1 MGVPKM
7 AIQDAIKLIKTACTQ
22 WSLGYDQLNR
32 LDFRDGGETDC
43 SALVILTC
51 QRAGLLPGNHIRRGI
66 GATYTGNMRANFR
79 ARGWRVLSNQPV
91 LPVSQLQPGDVLLND
106 GDHTA
111 MYVGNGRLAQ
121 ASIDERGLAAGG
133 ASGNQGG
140 ETLVRSYYN
149 FPWKCVLRFHRTA
162 QPATPAPPA
171 ASKPATPGVLI
182 VDGVIADAS
191 AKKLQAILGLP
202 QTGVIDK
209 GTFTA
214 LETHVGAPNRDG
226 IASNQNSAAIA
237 AHWPALKSFTVGAGG
252 SPSVKS
258 LQARVG
264 VTQDPELDDILDDIT
279 ARAFQ
284 TRLNTGR
291 L

>member
-1 MGVPKM
+1 M
-7 AIQDAIKLIKTACTQ
+7 AIQDAVNLIETACTK
-22 WSLGYDQLNR
+22 WNLGYDQSNR
-32 LDFRDGGETDC
+32 LDFRVGGETDC

-51 QRAGLLPGNHIRRGI
+51 EQAGLLRGNNIRKGI
-66 GATYTGNMRANFR
+66 GATFTGNMRANFR
-79 ARGWRVLSNQPV
+79 DRGWQVLSN

-106 GDHTA
+106 THHTA
-111 MYVGNGRLAQ
+111 MYVGNGQVAQ
-121 ASIDERGLAAGG
+121 ASIDEHGHAAGG
-133 ASGNQGG
+133 ASGDQTGG
-140 ETLVRSYYN
+140 ETLVLSYYN
-149 FPWKCVLRFHRTA
+149 YPWSCVLRFHGTA
-162 QPATPAPPA
+162 QPATPAPQA
-171 ASKPATPGVLI
+171 AAKPATPGALI
-182 VDGVIADAS
+182 VDGVIGDAS

-214 LETHVGAPNRDG
+214 LQTHVGAPFRDG

-237 AHWPALKSFTVGAGG
+237 AHWPALKSFTVGDGG
-252 SPSVKS
+252 SASVKS

-264 VTQDPELDDILDDIT
+264 VTQDGELGDIT

>member
-1 MGVPKM
+1 M
-7 AIQDAIKLIKTACTQ
+7 AIKDAVNLITAACTQ
-22 WSLGYDQLNR
+22 WNLGYDQSNR
-32 LDFRDGGETDC
+32 LDFRKGGETDC

-51 QRAGLLPGNHIRRGI
+51 EQAGLLPRNNIRKSI

-79 ARGWRVLSNQPV
+79 DRGWRVLGD

-111 MYVGNGRLAQ
+111 MYVGNGQVAQ
-121 ASIDERGLAAGG
+121 ASIDEHGLARGG
-133 ASGNQGG
+133 ASGDQTDR
-140 ETLVRSYYN
+140 ETLVLSYYD
-149 FPWKCVLRFHRTA
+149 FPWSCVLRFHGTA
-162 QPATPAPPA
+162 QPATPGPPA
-171 ASKPATPGVLI
+171 AAKPATPGMLI
-182 VDGVIADAS
+182 MDGVIGDAS
-191 AKKLQAILGLP
+191 AKKLQTILGLP

-209 GTFTA
+209 GTFTV
-214 LETHVGAPNRDG
+214 LQTHVGAPFRDG
-226 IASNQNSAAIA
+226 IASNQNSAAVA
-237 AHWPALKSFTVGAGG
+237 AHWPALKSFTVGTGG

-264 VTQDPELDDILDDIT
+264 VTQDGELGDIT

>member
-1 MGVPKM
+1 M
-7 AIQDAIKLIKTACTQ
+7 AIQDAVNLIKTACTQ
-22 WSLGYDQLNR
+22 WNLGYDQKNR
-32 LDFRDGGETDC
+32 LDFRKGGETDC

-51 QRAGLLPGNHIRRGI
+51 EQAGLLPRNNIRKSI
-66 GATYTGNMRANFR
+66 GATYTGNMRANFQ
-79 ARGWRVLSNQPV
+79 AGGWQVLSN

-106 GDHTA
+106 ADHTA
-111 MYVGNGRLAQ
+111 MYVGNGQLAQ
-121 ASIDERGLAAGG
+121 ASIGEHGLVAGG
-133 ASGNQGG
+133 ASGDQTGG
-140 ETLVRSYYN
+140 ETLVRSYYD
-149 FPWKCVLRFHRTA
+149 FPWSCVLRFHGTA
-162 QPATPAPPA
+162 QPATAASPA
-171 ASKPATPGVLI
+171 AAKPATPGALI
-182 VDGVIADAS
+182 VDGVIGDAS

-202 QTGVIDK
+202 KTGVIDK

-214 LETHVGAPNRDG
+214 LQTHVGAPFRDG

-252 SPSVKS
+252 SASVKS

-264 VTQDPELDDILDDIT
+264 VTQDGELGDIT

>member
-1 MGVPKM
+1 M
-7 AIQDAIKLIKTACTQ
+7 AIQDAINLIETACTQ
-22 WSLGYDQLNR
+22 WSLGYDQSNR
-32 LDFRDGGETDC
+32 LDFRNGGETDC
-43 SALVILTC
+43 SALVIFTC
-51 QRAGLLPGNHIRRGI
+51 EQTGLLPRAGKYPPNNIKQGI
-66 GATYTGNMRANFR
+66 GATYTGNMRVNFQD
-79 ARGWRVLSNQPV
+79 RGWRVLPN

-106 GDHTA
+106 ADHTA
-111 MYVGNGRLAQ
+111 MYVGNGQVAQ
-121 ASIDERGLAAGG
+121 ASSDEHGKPAGG
-133 ASGNQGG
+133 ALGNQTGR

-149 FPWKCVLRFHRTA
+149 FPWSCVLRFQGTA
-162 QPATPAPPA
+162 QPATPGA
-171 ASKPATPGVLI
+171 LI
-182 VDGVIADAS
+182 VDGVIGDAS
-191 AKKLQAILGLP
+191 AKKLQAILGLT

-214 LETHVGAPNRDG
+214 IQTHVGAPYRDG
-226 IASNQNSAAIA
+226 IASDQNSAAVA

-264 VTQDPELDDILDDIT
+264 VTQDGELDEIT
-279 ARAFQ
+279 ARALQ